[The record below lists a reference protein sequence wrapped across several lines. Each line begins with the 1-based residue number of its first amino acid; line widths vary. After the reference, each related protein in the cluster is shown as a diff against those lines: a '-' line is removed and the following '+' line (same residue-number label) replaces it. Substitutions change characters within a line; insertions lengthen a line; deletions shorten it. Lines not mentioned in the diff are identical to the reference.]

1 MAEHNDMGEWGEQIA
16 RQYLEKNDYGI
27 LETNYR
33 HGKDEADII
42 AYDDGMIVF
51 VEVKT
56 RSNTEFGN
64 PEDFVDRNKQRA
76 YIRLANYYLIENNRP
91 EEARFDIIAI
101 SKDDEGTHIRH
112 LRDAFNAVG
121 QHR

>member
-1 MAEHNDMGEWGEQIA
+1 MADHNDKGEWGEQIA
-16 RQYLEKNDYGI
+16 RQYLEKQDYGI

-33 HGKDEADII
+33 YGKAEADII

-56 RSNTEFGN
+56 RSNTDYGE
-64 PEDFVDRNKQRA
+64 PEDFVDRTKQRA
-76 YIRLANYYLIENNRP
+76 YIRLANQYLIEKNRI

-101 SKDDEGTHIRH
+101 HIDNDGYHINH
-112 LRDAFNAVG
+112 LKDAFSAVG